1 MARFAL
7 LLAFVSSLGLA
18 RADVIGGGSGGG
30 GGDDTGADVSE
41 EDGCGNKASG
51 TAAASAVLG
60 LFLLGR
66 LRRRSAP
73 TA

>member
-18 RADVIGGGSGGG
+18 RADVIGGGSGG

>member
-7 LLAFVSSLGLA
+7 LLAFVSTLGLA

-30 GGDDTGADVSE
+30 GDDTGADVSE
-41 EDGCGNKASG
+41 EEGCGNKASG

>member
-7 LLAFVSSLGLA
+7 LLALTSTLGLA
-18 RADVIGGGSGGG
+18 RADVIGGGGGG
-30 GGDDTGADVSE
+30 ADDTGGDTSE
-41 EDGCGNKASG
+41 DDDGCGNKASG